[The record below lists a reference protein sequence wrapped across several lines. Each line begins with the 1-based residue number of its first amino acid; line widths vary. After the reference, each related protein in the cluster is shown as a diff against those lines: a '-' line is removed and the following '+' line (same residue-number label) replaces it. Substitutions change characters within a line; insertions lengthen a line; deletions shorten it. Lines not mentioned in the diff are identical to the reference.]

1 MGNNARTN
9 IGVLIVLIF
18 DLIVSI
24 IVWVKYI
31 PSNIHLF
38 FRALLIIAIFFA
50 SVLIMNIKKFG
61 LGLIAIIAVSVL
73 FTWVMNGLIISPYV
87 EDTVWTW
94 ILRSCAF
101 LISFLGHLK
110 LTTWDELIKD
120 KIAG

>member
-1 MGNNARTN
+1 MGDNARTN

-24 IVWVKYI
+24 IVGVKYI